1 MDLLEGTFLEVNV
14 DRLDVRIDI
23 FNLVVRL
30 TNVQQPAFP
39 VTSLLHPP
47 AAPAVF
53 VNVGNVPVYIWITI
67 PNKQKLRLSQMLK
80 LFAVKHDKSY

>member
-39 VTSLLHPP
+39 FTSLLHPP

-67 PNKQKLRLSQMLK
+67 PNFIADAQALQ
-80 LFAVKHDKSY
+80 HDKGY